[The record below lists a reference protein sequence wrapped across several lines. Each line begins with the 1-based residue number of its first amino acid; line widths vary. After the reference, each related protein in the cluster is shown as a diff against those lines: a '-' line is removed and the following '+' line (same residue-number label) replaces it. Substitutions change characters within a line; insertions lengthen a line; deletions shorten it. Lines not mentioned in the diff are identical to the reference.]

1 MGQVWGKETD
11 PIVLSAKPG
20 DYRNSLVSTKGAQP
34 AESWCP
40 NQGSC
45 HQSAGSGRG
54 RSPWRLWTCDPRCR
68 VWGWSPWKLDMGAH
82 FQGLGIV

>member
-34 AESWCP
+34 AETWCP

-45 HQSAGSGRG
+45 HQ
-54 RSPWRLWTCDPRCR
+54 RCR
-68 VWGWSPWKLDMGAH
+68 VWEGEVTLETVDM
-82 FQGLGIV
+82 